1 MTGAAPPGELP
12 ELGPLLGRLAAP
24 DTPASRD
31 RDLDPVRVAL
41 LSELFERAGK
51 AREQLAAG
59 NAAAAR
65 VVLGRD
71 TWLAIWERAVSE
83 ASAAMF
89 AGIERRI
96 RDAAAIS
103 RFPGRRVATRLP
115 DAEERRVLTARFSS
129 AGIGLE
135 EVTRELGNP
144 AVEWGEAIRR
154 TAGEFT
160 GAWDQLRALARQEH
174 DAWERRTIQIREWH
188 RPWRP
193 LVLVGTAL
201 FLLAVWVGLVL
212 GGFLP
217 VPGFLRPLADWYW
230 GLPWP

>member
-1 MTGAAPPGELP
+1 MSIVVPAGGLP

-24 DTPASRD
+24 DTPAIRD
-31 RDLDPVRVAL
+31 RDLEPVRIAL
-41 LSELFERAGK
+41 LSELFERAGR

-59 NAAAAR
+59 DAAAAR
-65 VVLGRD
+65 ATLGRD

-83 ASAAMF
+83 ASTAMF

-103 RFPGRRVATRLP
+103 RFPGRRVQTRLP

-135 EVTRELGNP
+135 EVTRDLGNP
-144 AVEWGEAIRR
+144 AVEWAEAIRR

-160 GAWDQLRALARQEH
+160 GAWDQLRAMARQEH
-174 DAWERRTIQIREWH
+174 DSWERRTMQIREWR

-193 LVLVGTAL
+193 LVLVGVAL
-201 FLLAVWVGLVL
+201 LLLAVWLGLML

-217 VPGFLRPLADWYW
+217 VPAFLRPLAAWYW
-230 GLPWP
+230 SLPWP

>member
-1 MTGAAPPGELP
+1 MTVAVPGGLP

-24 DTPASRD
+24 DTPVTRD
-31 RDLDPVRVAL
+31 RDLEPVRVAL
-41 LSELFERAGK
+41 LSELFEQAGRA
-51 AREQLAAG
+51 RDQLAG
-59 NAAAAR
+59 GDTAAAHAT
-65 VVLGRD
+65 LGRD
-71 TWLAIWERAVSE
+71 TWLAIWERAVSG
-83 ASAAMF
+83 ASAAML

-103 RFPGRRVATRLP
+103 RFPSRRVAARLP

-135 EVTRELGNP
+135 EVTRELTNP

-160 GAWDQLRALARQEH
+160 GAWDQLLAMARQEH
-174 DAWERRTIQIREWH
+174 DSWERRTMQIREWR

-193 LVLVGTAL
+193 LVLVGVAL
-201 FLLAVWVGLVL
+201 LLLAGWVGLVL

-217 VPGFLRPLADWYW
+217 VPRFLQPLANWYW
-230 GLPWP
+230 SLPWP

>member
-1 MTGAAPPGELP
+1 MTGARPPGELP

-24 DTPASRD
+24 DTPATRD
-31 RDLDPVRVAL
+31 RDLEPVRVAL
-41 LSELFERAGK
+41 LSELFERAGR
-51 AREQLAAG
+51 ARERLAAG
-59 NAAAAR
+59 DAAAAR
-65 VVLGRD
+65 AVLGRD

-83 ASAAMF
+83 ASSAMF

-96 RDAAAIS
+96 RDAAAVS
-103 RFPGRRVATRLP
+103 RFPGRQVGARLP

-135 EVTRELGNP
+135 EVSRELGNP
-144 AVEWGEAIRR
+144 AVEWGEAVRR

-160 GAWDQLRALARQEH
+160 GAWDQLRALARQEY
-174 DAWERRTIQIREWH
+174 DAWERRTTQIREWR

-193 LVLVGTAL
+193 LVLVGVAL
-201 FLLAVWVGLVL
+201 LSLAVWLGLVL

-217 VPGFLRPLADWYW
+217 VPGFLQPLADWYW
-230 GLPWP
+230 SLPWP